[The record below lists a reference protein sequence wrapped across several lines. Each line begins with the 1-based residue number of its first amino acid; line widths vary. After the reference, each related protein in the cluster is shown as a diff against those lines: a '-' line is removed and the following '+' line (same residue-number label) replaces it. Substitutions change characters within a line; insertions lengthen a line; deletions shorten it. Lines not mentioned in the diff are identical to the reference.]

1 LTCEYSI
8 TKNRRKGEAL
18 HTHTPTQTDNVSFE
32 SRNYRQTSTSKMP
45 LTGFLRTAHA
55 VSWAVALEGYHSV
68 HYYITIVCRLA
79 DLFLPHLV
87 VRWLRYVLRRRRT
100 LVKLPSG
107 MCIGERVPSVPFHQN
122 RRRCKCFKFEGVP
135 YATLPNNDR
144 FAAPQRLL
152 DEDDDSVSFRPAV
165 LNRPRF
171 LDLGYRF
178 GAAASIAPQTP
189 GILTVDTPVLA
200 IGIQALIAKYIR
212 GYAGDAHA
220 GGLQL
225 NLWVPATHFDG
236 TTAEQ
241 RKKHRYPVLVFFHGG
256 AFIFGS
262 CHQTIA
268 NGQSLCERG
277 ECIVVSCNYRLGIL
291 GYLNVPEAACQ
302 NRGLRDQVAALEWVK
317 RNIAHFG
324 GDADNITVAGQSAGS
339 MSVGALLGVE
349 ATYRETLFHKAVMI
363 SGCAQYLPTKRQS
376 EDFFD
381 FVAATFGT
389 QSKQEFAKTLHT
401 MPLAELIA
409 LQERVD
415 RLNARAWRQNRSE
428 LILPFQPFIEGVDDE
443 QQPPVLPYHPIQYL
457 RYRRQRDEEPIPLL
471 IGSTRE
477 EYTFFTRATV
487 KMFPITRPSVSA
499 RVRQWVHTAF
509 GVPIVP
515 PAAAPLVD
523 DLRDELDA
531 RRERAAQQFAEKV
544 EWTYENS
551 EMAAR
556 TGEPHSAFT
565 AINGDYLFRLPAEFL
580 ANMLAR
586 NKQNVDV
593 PAGSDG
599 RGHVWVYRFD
609 RPAVIASMGATH
621 ASDLHYFFNTW
632 WCPPYYTGGWSRAV
646 AQLAGTMGNDL
657 LTLMRDKEVGPDT
670 LPWPQWDCEKRPQR
684 LYGSPE
690 SADSRTALACDPI
703 ETQVWGDVFEQML
716 RARGE
721 AVPS

>member
-1 LTCEYSI
+1 
-8 TKNRRKGEAL
+8 
-18 HTHTPTQTDNVSFE
+18 
-32 SRNYRQTSTSKMP
+32 MP
-45 LTGFLRTAHA
+45 LTGFLRTTHA
-55 VSWAVALEGYHSV
+55 LSWALALEGYHSA
-68 HYYITIVCRLA
+68 HYYITIFCRLA
-79 DLFLPHLV
+79 DLALPHLI
-87 VRWLRYVLRRRRT
+87 VRWLRYLLRRRRT

-107 MCIGERVPSVPFHQN
+107 MCVGERVPSVPFHRN
-122 RRRCKCFKFEGVP
+122 RRNCKCFKFEGVP
-135 YATLPNNDR
+135 YATLPTNDR
-144 FAAPQRLL
+144 FAPPEQLPDATQ
-152 DEDDDSVSFRPAV
+152 V

-178 GAAASIAPQTP
+178 GSAASIAPQTP
-189 GILTVDTPVLA
+189 GILTVDTPVFA
-200 IGIQALIAKYIR
+200 IGIQSLLAKYVR
-212 GYAGDAHA
+212 GYAGDAGS

-241 RKKHRYPVLVFFHGG
+241 RKTHRYPVLVFFHGG

-291 GYLNVPEAACQ
+291 GYLNVPGATCQ
-302 NRGLRDQVAALEWVK
+302 NRGLRDQIAALEWVK
-317 RNIAHFG
+317 RNISQFG
-324 GDADNITVAGQSAGS
+324 GDPQNVTVAGQSAGS

-349 ATYRETLFHKAVMI
+349 ATYRDTLFRKAVMI
-363 SGCAQYLPTKRQS
+363 SGCAQYLPTKKQS
-376 EDFFD
+376 EEFFN
-381 FVAATFGT
+381 VVMATAGGV
-389 QSKQEFAKTLHT
+389 QSAQVFAERLQS
-401 MPLAELIA
+401 MPMAELID
-409 LQERVD
+409 LQQQVD
-415 RLNARAWRQNRSE
+415 RLNARAWRQNRSP
-428 LILPFQPFIEGVDDE
+428 LILPFQPFIEGVE
-443 QQPPVLPYHPIQYL
+443 GEAATNKLPVVLPYHPIQYL
-457 RYRRQRDEEPIPLL
+457 RHRRQRNETPIPLL

-515 PAAAPLVD
+515 PAATALAD
-523 DLRDELDA
+523 DPREALEALREKSM
-531 RRERAAQQFAEKV
+531 QQFADKI

-551 EMAAR
+551 DMAAR

-580 ANMLAR
+580 ANLLAQ
-586 NKQNVDV
+586 NKHNVNI
-593 PAGSDG
+593 PAGGEG

-609 RPAVIASMGATH
+609 RPSVMTSMGATH
-621 ASDLHYFFNTW
+621 ALDLHYFFNTW

-646 AQLAGTMGNDL
+646 AQLAGTMGHDL
-657 LTLMRDKEVGPDT
+657 LTFMQDREVGSDT
-670 LPWPQWDCEKRPQR
+670 LPWPEWDREKRPQR

-690 SADSRTALACDPI
+690 SADSRTAWACDPI
-703 ETQVWGDVFEQML
+703 ETQAWGDVFEQML
-716 RARGE
+716 QARE
-721 AVPS
+721 ESLPS